1 MLALFKRLADAEKV
15 EDSVFKDTLYAKPEG
30 GTVALLGQVCGRQLD
45 TGRVRRCARGATE
58 RDQSVKVD
66 VGGEVTPGFYDQLPG
81 RAHRGHGAPSFV
93 SFF

>member
-45 TGRVRRCARGATE
+45 TGFGAVHVVQRSETN
-58 RDQSVKVD
+58 R
-66 VGGEVTPGFYDQLPG
+66 
-81 RAHRGHGAPSFV
+81 
-93 SFF
+93 